1 MTLVVD
7 EALFASHDPVALRGS
22 ACSQCQAHV
31 FPAQST
37 CPMCTGVS
45 VAEVALPTV
54 GSVWSWTVQRFAPKA
69 PFRTDEFVPFAVGYV
84 DLGPVI
90 VEGWL
95 LDSIEWNIGDP
106 VELALAPAWTDS
118 DGAVVHT
125 YGFRARA

>member
-1 MTLVVD
+1 MVD

-31 FPAQST
+31 CPAQST